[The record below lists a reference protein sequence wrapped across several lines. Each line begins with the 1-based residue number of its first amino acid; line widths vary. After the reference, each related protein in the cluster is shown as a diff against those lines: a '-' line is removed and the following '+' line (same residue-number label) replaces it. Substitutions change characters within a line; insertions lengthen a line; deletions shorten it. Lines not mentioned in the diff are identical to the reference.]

1 MIMAE
6 GRVGLTADKQGL
18 KQGLL
23 WWLRWESTGLQR
35 GRPGFSP
42 WVGKEKEMA
51 THSNILAWRIPWTEE
66 PGGLHFTAPQMS
78 TRLSETVA
86 EGLAELRAPGMGDL
100 MSQWIGEWIF
110 EDTGK

>member
-1 MIMAE
+1 MDRE
-6 GRVGLTADKQGL
+6 
-18 KQGLL
+18 
-23 WWLRWESTGLQR
+23 
-35 GRPGFSP
+35 P
-42 WVGKEKEMA
+42 WCAAIHGVAK
-51 THSNILAWRIPWTEE
+51 SR
-66 PGGLHFTAPQMS
+66 